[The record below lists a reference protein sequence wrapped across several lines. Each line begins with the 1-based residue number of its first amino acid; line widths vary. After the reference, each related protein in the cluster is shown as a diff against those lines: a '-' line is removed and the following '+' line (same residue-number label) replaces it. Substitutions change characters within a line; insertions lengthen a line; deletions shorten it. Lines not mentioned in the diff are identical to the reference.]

1 MAAKVRMKPLL
12 WDLGLT
18 ATGGGRYKKQ
28 SPITETMKRREE
40 GKDTGDIQN
49 YFSLQQEQ
57 TFLLHGKPSYKSLG
71 K

>member
-28 SPITETMKRREE
+28 SPITETMKR
-40 GKDTGDIQN
+40 GG
-49 YFSLQQEQ
+49 
-57 TFLLHGKPSYKSLG
+57 
-71 K
+71 